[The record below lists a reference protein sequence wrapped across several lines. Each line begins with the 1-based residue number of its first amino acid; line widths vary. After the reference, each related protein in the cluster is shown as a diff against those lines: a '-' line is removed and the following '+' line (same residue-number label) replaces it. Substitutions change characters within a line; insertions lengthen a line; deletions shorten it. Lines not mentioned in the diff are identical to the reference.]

1 MASPKIITVY
11 GATGSQGG
19 SVVESLLKN
28 SSEDFKV
35 RGITRN
41 TDSERSKFLASQ
53 GAEMVQA
60 EGFVYQQIVDALKGS
75 WGFFANTNSEDPVSR
90 DKGSYPSSS

>member
-28 SSEDFKV
+28 SSKSFKV

-41 TDSERSKFLASQ
+41 RNSEKSKSLASR
-53 GAEMVQA
+53 GVEMVQA
-60 EGFVYQQIVDALKGS
+60 DGLIHQQVIDALKGS
-75 WGFFANTNSEDPVSR
+75 WGFFANTNSEDPVSQ
-90 DKGSYPSSS
+90 DKRLLSL